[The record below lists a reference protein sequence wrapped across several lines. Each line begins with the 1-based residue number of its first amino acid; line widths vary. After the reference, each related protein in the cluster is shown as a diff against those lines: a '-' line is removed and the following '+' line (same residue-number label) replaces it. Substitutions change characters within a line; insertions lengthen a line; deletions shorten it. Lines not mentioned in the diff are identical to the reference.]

1 MDRRGEITASEE
13 LLRGVDARMNKLT
26 GADSF
31 ASNNSFR
38 ESISTSMMNPSIASI
53 NPSAE
58 AVGNILGEAGSNMDT
73 TNATNGNGDASV
85 VTSDPNTSS
94 IRAQVDGVANLFGV
108 SIKTLVDID
117 NFTKDLESG
126 KYVMWS
132 ELAREKREEITDII
146 CNWWDS
152 ILTQTESMPKG
163 APISSDSVKSDSL
176 DAPIVQS
183 VIVHDKPN
191 TYAGAAGGLKP
202 EPNKSKANFRSQS
215 PENLCEGAMFSI
227 PKNVV
232 ETVS

>member
-1 MDRRGEITASEE
+1 
-13 LLRGVDARMNKLT
+13 
-26 GADSF
+26 
-31 ASNNSFR
+31 
-38 ESISTSMMNPSIASI
+38 MNPSIASI
-53 NPSAE
+53 NPSAG

-94 IRAQVDGVANLFGV
+94 IRAQVDGVADLFGV

-126 KYVMWS
+126 KYAM
-132 ELAREKREEITDII
+132 
-146 CNWWDS
+146 C
-152 ILTQTESMPKG
+152 MPKG
-163 APISSDSVKSDSL
+163 APISSDSVKSEFL

-191 TYAGAAGGLKP
+191 TYAGAAGGLKL

-215 PENLCEGAMFSI
+215 PENLCEGATFSI

-232 ETVS
+232 ETADKNNDELQRFFFFKFKTSKGLDDVMENGPWMIRNSPIILKKWSMDTRLCKEELTR